1 MAHKFDVGQ
10 FVDLELN
17 SLRSA
22 VRGPYEIR
30 HLIPASDRDPDDP
43 CYCIKSVDEKHERV
57 ALESELT
64 VARALSAT
72 GGHDRLQIAPFSA

>member
-10 FVDLELN
+10 LVDLELS

-30 HLIPASDRDPDDP
+30 HLIPASDRDPGDP
-43 CYCIKSVDEKHERV
+43 CYRIKSIAEKHERI
-57 ALESELT
+57 APESELT
-64 VARALSAT
+64 LSEPVFA
-72 GGHDRLQIAPFSA
+72 

>member
-1 MAHKFDVGQ
+1 MAHKFDIGQ
-10 FVDLELN
+10 LVDLELS

-43 CYCIKSVDEKHERV
+43 CYRIKSSAEKHERV
-57 ALESELT
+57 APESELT
-64 VARALSAT
+64 LSMA
-72 GGHDRLQIAPFSA
+72 IFA

>member
-1 MAHKFDVGQ
+1 MKWESPMAHKFDVGQ
-10 FVDLELN
+10 LVDLELS

-43 CYCIKSVDEKHERV
+43 CYRIKSIAEKHERI
-57 ALESELT
+57 APESELT
-64 VARALSAT
+64 LSA
-72 GGHDRLQIAPFSA
+72 AVFA

>member
-10 FVDLELN
+10 LVDLELS

-30 HLIPASDRDPDDP
+30 HLIPASDRDPGDP
-43 CYCIKSVDEKHERV
+43 CYRIKSIAEKHEQI
-57 ALESELT
+57 APESELT
-64 VARALSAT
+64 LSA
-72 GGHDRLQIAPFSA
+72 AVFA

>member
-10 FVDLELN
+10 LVDLELS

-30 HLIPASDRDPDDP
+30 HRVPASDRDPGDP
-43 CYCIKSVDEKHERV
+43 CYRIKSIAEKYERV
-57 ALESELT
+57 APESELT
-64 VARALSAT
+64 LSAEVF
-72 GGHDRLQIAPFSA
+72 A

>member
-10 FVDLELN
+10 FVDLELS

-43 CYCIKSVDEKHERV
+43 CYRLKSVAEKYERV
-57 ALESELT
+57 APQSELT
-64 VARALSAT
+64 PAAEAF
-72 GGHDRLQIAPFSA
+72 A

>member
-1 MAHKFDVGQ
+1 MAHKFDIGQ
-10 FVDLELN
+10 FVDLELS

-43 CYCIKSVDEKHERV
+43 CYRLKSVAEKHERV
-57 ALESELT
+57 APESELT
-64 VARALSAT
+64 LSAE
-72 GGHDRLQIAPFSA
+72 AFA

>member
-10 FVDLELN
+10 LVDLELS

-43 CYCIKSVDEKHERV
+43 CYRIKSVVEKHERV
-57 ALESELT
+57 APESELT
-64 VARALSAT
+64 LSAEVF
-72 GGHDRLQIAPFSA
+72 A